1 MPCSFKSSPTA
12 DRSLAVTPPHP
23 FPTSIAANYLPV
35 GRKSES
41 PVDSKSGRFPPVGER
56 ALRIQ
61 AVMQFADSVFVA
73 RALPEGGCKII
84 SIYPREALDTYSPPL
99 EVVLD
104 SGYRGNEV
112 TVTIALCC

>member
-1 MPCSFKSSPTA
+1 MNMKNKYLKLRDCIIATPDVRSRDYFFWPLDPKSPYIL
-12 DRSLAVTPPHP
+12 RLQ
-23 FPTSIAANYLPV
+23 
-35 GRKSES
+35 G
-41 PVDSKSGRFPPVGER
+41 
-56 ALRIQ
+56 LRIQ

-104 SGYRGNEV
+104 SGYQGNEV